1 MFSYYLMAFLA
12 IALTAISQLLLKIG
26 ANRGKSRHPV
36 KLFLN
41 PFTAI
46 AYALFFI
53 VTLMNL
59 YAYKMLPLKCAVI
72 LLPFIYILIGIFSY
86 IFLKEKMNRNQLIG
100 AGIIILGV
108 VLFNIR

>member
-1 MFSYYLMAFLA
+1 MAFLA
-12 IALTAISQLLLKIG
+12 VALTAISQLLLKIG

-53 VTLMNL
+53 VTLLNL
-59 YAYKMLPLKCAVI
+59 YAYKMLPLKCAVVV
-72 LLPFIYILIGIFSY
+72 LPFTYILVGILSF
-86 IFLKEKMNRNQLIG
+86 IFLKEKMTRNQLIG

-108 VLFNIR
+108 VLFNL

>member
-1 MFSYYLMAFLA
+1 MAYLAV
-12 IALTAISQLLLKIG
+12 ALTAMSQLLLKKG
-26 ANRGKSRHPV
+26 ADRGKYGHPV

-53 VTLMNL
+53 VTLLNL
-59 YAYKMLPLKCAVI
+59 YAYKMLPLKCAVVV
-72 LLPFIYILIGIFSY
+72 LPFTYILVGILSF
-86 IFLKEKMNRNQLIG
+86 IFLKEKMTRNQLIG

-108 VLFNIR
+108 VLFNL

>member
-1 MFSYYLMAFLA
+1 MAFLA

-26 ANRGKSRHPV
+26 ANRGKYGHPV

-53 VTLMNL
+53 ITLLNL
-59 YAYKMLPLKCAVI
+59 YAYRMLPLKCAVI

-86 IFLKEKMNRNQLIG
+86 LLFKEKMNRNQLIG